1 MRHACNPLTAVL
13 LALYHTDTAVRHPN
27 APFALVAAVIRQ
39 VHAVHHVILV
49 AVDVLVAQAADIVH
63 LHHGRLPVFVPALIP
78 GILVNQAVNQR
89 IRDFVVDG
97 IRFIIAD
104 GVCHPVFCRPTRC
117 SVVGMLS
124 GTALFLHVPAPIPCI
139 AQVRDAAV
147 HQRIYL
153 LHTPLLAVIVEVRP
167 GHACR
172 GRSSGYAG
180 TQLTAHHRTAHNGT
194 QMFLIGHPI
203 RFHVL
208 YLVAVAQ
215 HHAVKLCRVQ
225 DGEMQGRCTFRN
237 VCYQIH
243 AGFKFQADGRHHN
256 TLQDVSLRISKHTA
270 DKPRA
275 GNTREAHAPVA
286 GYIHLTYRIGLV
298 SRIGFHQCRLSAHNL
313 AFTQPAAL
321 CLLDGIQCQYRR
333 VRNRGHFVLRITA
346 VAGVLLVVQIV
357 VDAFA
362 PVKRLI
368 HHPVTLAAVQ
378 LRHRA
383 IVHILR
389 IGIEVRAFVMQGEIG
404 YFTVRVVHFH
414 LLPGYL
420 HLPARGH
427 LGHLGQYAVALGQD
441 GIHMPAHFVRI
452 AEFVPRLV
460 VQVRNIGIVGHTVV
474 KLNHRIGRL
483 LDGQFRITGGILL
496 QFLIG
501 QILRQ
506 GQLAPQ
512 SRMPVIHGTRLCIRS
527 VVVILLQQ
535 GSVVFPVYLQH
546 EALQLAAAVQSGLV
560 QAFQHSEPVD
570 AGAVGVAVAP
580 HIIDAFQYQATVGQL
595 GQIFQEQFL
604 NRVRQA

>member
-1 MRHACNPLTAVL
+1 MLCRSACCAV
-13 LALYHTDTAVRHPN
+13 
-27 APFALVAAVIRQ
+27 
-39 VHAVHHVILV
+39 
-49 AVDVLVAQAADIVH
+49 
-63 LHHGRLPVFVPALIP
+63 
-78 GILVNQAVNQR
+78 
-89 IRDFVVDG
+89 VV
-97 IRFIIAD
+97 
-104 GVCHPVFCRPTRC
+104 V
-117 SVVGMLS
+117 LS
-124 GTALFLHVPAPIPCI
+124 GTALLLHIPAPIPCI

-147 HQRIYL
+147 HQGIYL
-153 LHTPLLAVIVEVRP
+153 LHATLLAVIVEVRP

-180 TQLTAHHRTAHNGT
+180 TQLATHYRTAHNGT

-225 DGEMQGRCTFRN
+225 NGEMQGCSTFRN

-256 TLQDVSLRISKHTA
+256 TLQYVSLRISKHTA

-441 GIHMPAHFVRI
+441 GIHMPAHFIRI
-452 AEFVPRLV
+452 GEFVPRLV

-512 SRMPVIHGTRLCIRS
+512 SRMPVIHGTRLRIRS

>member
-13 LALYHTDTAVRHPN
+13 LALYHTDTAVRHPD

-39 VHAVHHVILV
+39 IHAVHHVILV

-63 LHHGRLPVFVPALIP
+63 LHHGRLSVFVPALIP
-78 GILVNQAVNQR
+78 GILMHQAVNQR
-89 IRDFVVDG
+89 IRDFVVDD
-97 IRFIIAD
+97 IRFVIAD
-104 GVCHPVFCRPTRC
+104 GVCHSMVGRSTRC
-117 SVVGMLS
+117 PVIVMLT
-124 GTALFLHVPAPIPCI
+124 GTALFLHVPTPVLCI

-147 HQRIYL
+147 HQGIYL
-153 LHTPLLAVIVEVRP
+153 LHATLLAVIVEVRP
-167 GHACR
+167 CHACR

-180 TQLTAHHRTAHNGT
+180 TQLAAHYRTAHNGT

-225 DGEMQGRCTFRN
+225 NGEMQGCSTFRN

-270 DKPRA
+270 DKPCSWNA
-275 GNTREAHAPVA
+275 READTSVTRHVHFAH
-286 GYIHLTYRIGLV
+286 GISLV
-298 SRIGFHQCRLSAHNL
+298 RRIGFHQRGLAAHDL
-313 AFTQPAAL
+313 PLTQPAAL
-321 CLLDGIQCQYRR
+321 CLLDGIQCQYCRIW
-333 VRNRGHFVLRITA
+333 NRGHFVLRITA
-346 VAGVLLVVQIV
+346 VAGVLLVVQII

-368 HHPVTLAAVQ
+368 HHPVSLAAVQ

-404 YFTVRVVHFH
+404 HLPVRVVHFH

-420 HLPARGH
+420 HLPTRGH
-427 LGHLGQYAVALGQD
+427 PGHLGQYAVALGQD

-496 QFLIG
+496 QFLIS

-512 SRMPVIHGTRLCIRS
+512 SRMPVIHGTRLRIRS

-546 EALQLAAAVQSGLV
+546 EAFQLAAAVQSGLV
-560 QAFQHSEPVD
+560 KAFQHSEPVD

>member
-13 LALYHTDTAVRHPN
+13 FPLHPTHRAVRHPD
-27 APFALVAAVIRQ
+27 APFAHVAAVVRQ
-39 VHAVHHVILV
+39 IHAVHHVILV
-49 AVDVLVAQAADIVH
+49 TVDVLIAQAADIVH
-63 LHHGRLPVFVPALIP
+63 LHHGYLPIFVPALIP
-78 GILVNQAVNQR
+78 GILVHQAFNQR
-89 IRDFVVDG
+89 IRNFVVDG
-97 IRFIIAD
+97 IRFIVAD
-104 GVCHPVFCRPTRC
+104 GICHSMIGRSACC
-117 SVVGMLS
+117 AVVGMLS
-124 GTALFLHVPAPIPCI
+124 GTALFLHIPAPVTGI
-139 AQVRDAAV
+139 AQIRNAAV

-153 LHTPLLAVIVEVRP
+153 LHTPLLAVVVEVRP

-180 TQLTAHHRTAHNGT
+180 TQLAAHHRTAHNST

-225 DGEMQGRCTFRN
+225 NGEMQGRCTFRN
-237 VCYQIH
+237 ICYQIH

-256 TLQDVSLRISKHTA
+256 ALQNVSCIIHKHTA
-270 DKPRA
+270 DKPRSWNA
-275 GNTREAHAPVA
+275 REAHALVA
-286 GYIHLTYRIGLV
+286 GYVHLTYRIGLV
-298 SRIGFHQCRLSAHNL
+298 RRIGFLQRGLSAHNL

-321 CLLDGIQCQYRR
+321 RFLDGVQRQYCRL
-333 VRNRGHFVLRITA
+333 RNRGHFVLRIAA
-346 VAGVLLVVQIV
+346 VAGVLFVVQIV
-357 VDAFA
+357 VDTLA
-362 PVKRLI
+362 PVERFV
-368 HHPVTLAAVQ
+368 HHPVSLAAVQ

-383 IVHILR
+383 VVHILR

-404 YFTVRVVHFH
+404 HLPVRVVHFH

-427 LGHLGQYAVALGQD
+427 PGHLGQYAVALGQD

-496 QFLIG
+496 QFLIS

-506 GQLAPQ
+506 GQLTAQ
-512 SRMPVIHGTRLCIRS
+512 ARVAVIHRTRLRVRS
-527 VVVILLQQ
+527 VIEILLQQ

-546 EALQLAAAVQSGLV
+546 KALQLAAAVHFGLV
-560 QAFQHSEPVD
+560 QAFQHGKPVD
-570 AGAVGVAVAP
+570 AGAVGIAVAP
-580 HIIDAFQYQATVGQL
+580 HVVDAFQYQSAVLQL

>member
-1 MRHACNPLTAVL
+1 MH
-13 LALYHTDTAVRHPN
+13 
-27 APFALVAAVIRQ
+27 
-39 VHAVHHVILV
+39 
-49 AVDVLVAQAADIVH
+49 
-63 LHHGRLPVFVPALIP
+63 
-78 GILVNQAVNQR
+78 QAVNQR
-89 IRDFVVDG
+89 IRDFVVND
-97 IRFIIAD
+97 IRFIVAD
-104 GVCHPVFCRPTRC
+104 GVCHPVFGRSACC
-117 SVVGMLS
+117 AVIVMLT
-124 GTALFLHVPAPIPCI
+124 GTALFLHIPAPVLCI

-153 LHTPLLAVIVEVRP
+153 LHTPLLAVVVEVRP

-172 GRSSGYAG
+172 GRSSGDAG
-180 TQLTAHHRTAHNGT
+180 TQFTAHHRTAHNGT
-194 QMFLIGHPI
+194 QMLLIGHPI

-215 HHAVKLCRVQ
+215 YHAVKLCRVQ
-225 DGEMQGRCTFRN
+225 NGEMQGCSTFRN

-270 DKPRA
+270 DKPCSWNA
-275 GNTREAHAPVA
+275 READTSVTRHVHFAH
-286 GYIHLTYRIGLV
+286 GISLV
-298 SRIGFHQCRLSAHNL
+298 RRIGFHQRGLAAHDL

-333 VRNRGHFVLRITA
+333 LRHRGHFVLRITA
-346 VAGVLLVVQIV
+346 VAGVLLVVQII

-368 HHPVTLAAVQ
+368 HHPVSLAAVQ
-378 LRHRA
+378 LRHRTV
-383 IVHILR
+383 VHILR

-404 YFTVRVVHFH
+404 HLPVRVVHFH

-427 LGHLGQYAVALGQD
+427 LRHLGQYAVALGQD

-460 VQVRNIGIVGHTVV
+460 VQVRNIGIVGHAVV
-474 KLNHRIGRL
+474 KLDHRIGRL

-580 HIIDAFQYQATVGQL
+580 HIIDPFQYQATIGQL

>member
-1 MRHACNPLTAVL
+1 
-13 LALYHTDTAVRHPN
+13 
-27 APFALVAAVIRQ
+27 
-39 VHAVHHVILV
+39 
-49 AVDVLVAQAADIVH
+49 
-63 LHHGRLPVFVPALIP
+63 
-78 GILVNQAVNQR
+78 
-89 IRDFVVDG
+89 
-97 IRFIIAD
+97 
-104 GVCHPVFCRPTRC
+104 
-117 SVVGMLS
+117 
-124 GTALFLHVPAPIPCI
+124 
-139 AQVRDAAV
+139 
-147 HQRIYL
+147 
-153 LHTPLLAVIVEVRP
+153 
-167 GHACR
+167 
-172 GRSSGYAG
+172 
-180 TQLTAHHRTAHNGT
+180 
-194 QMFLIGHPI
+194 
-203 RFHVL
+203 
-208 YLVAVAQ
+208 
-215 HHAVKLCRVQ
+215 
-225 DGEMQGRCTFRN
+225 MQGCSTFRN

-270 DKPRA
+270 DKPCSWNA
-275 GNTREAHAPVA
+275 READTSVTRHVHFAH
-286 GYIHLTYRIGLV
+286 GISLV
-298 SRIGFHQCRLSAHNL
+298 RRIGFHQRGLAAHDL

-333 VRNRGHFVLRITA
+333 LRHRGHFVLRITA
-346 VAGVLLVVQIV
+346 VAGVLLVVQII

-368 HHPVTLAAVQ
+368 HHPVSLAAVQ
-378 LRHRA
+378 LRHRTV
-383 IVHILR
+383 VHILR

-404 YFTVRVVHFH
+404 HLPVRVVHFH

-427 LGHLGQYAVALGQD
+427 LRHLGQYAVALGQD

-460 VQVRNIGIVGHTVV
+460 VQVRNIGIVGHAVV
-474 KLNHRIGRL
+474 KLDHRIGRL

-546 EALQLAAAVQSGLV
+546 EAFQLAAAVQSGLV
-560 QAFQHSEPVD
+560 KAFQHSEPVD

-580 HIIDAFQYQATVGQL
+580 HIINPFQYQATIGQL

>member
-1 MRHACNPLTAVL
+1 MH
-13 LALYHTDTAVRHPN
+13 
-27 APFALVAAVIRQ
+27 
-39 VHAVHHVILV
+39 
-49 AVDVLVAQAADIVH
+49 
-63 LHHGRLPVFVPALIP
+63 
-78 GILVNQAVNQR
+78 QAVNQR
-89 IRDFVVDG
+89 IRDFVVDD

-104 GVCHPVFCRPTRC
+104 GVCHTMLGSASRY
-117 SVVGMLS
+117 SIVVMLS
-124 GTALFLHVPAPIPCI
+124 GTALFLHVPSSVTGI

-147 HQRIYL
+147 HQSIYL
-153 LHTPLLAVIVEVRP
+153 LHATLLAVIVKVCPR
-167 GHACR
+167 HT
-172 GRSSGYAG
+172 AG
-180 TQLTAHHRTAHNGT
+180 CGVSCNASTQLASHHRAAHYGT

-225 DGEMQGRCTFRN
+225 NGEMQSRRTLRN

-243 AGFKFQADGRHHN
+243 ASFKFQADGRHHDA
-256 TLQDVSLRISKHTA
+256 LQDVSCIIHKHTA

-275 GNTREAHAPVA
+275 GNAREAHALVA
-286 GYIHLTYRIGLV
+286 GYVHLTYRIGLV
-298 SRIGFHQCRLSAHNL
+298 RRIGFLQRGLSAHDL

-321 CLLDGIQCQYRR
+321 RFLDGIQRQYCCFRD
-333 VRNRGHFVLRITA
+333 RGHFVLRVAA
-346 VAGVLLVVQIV
+346 VAGVLLVVQII
-357 VDAFA
+357 VDTLA
-362 PVKRLI
+362 PVERLI
-368 HHPVTLAAVQ
+368 HHPVSLAAVQ

-383 IVHILR
+383 VVHILR
-389 IGIEVRAFVMQGEIG
+389 IGIEVRAFVMQGEVG
-404 YFTVRVVHFH
+404 HLPVRVVHFH

-420 HLPARGH
+420 NFPARGH
-427 LGHLGQYAVALGQD
+427 PGHLGQYAVALGQD

-496 QFLIG
+496 QFLIS

-512 SRMPVIHGTRLCIRS
+512 SRMPVIHGTRLRIRS

-546 EALQLAAAVQSGLV
+546 EAFQLAAAVQSGLV
-560 QAFQHSEPVD
+560 KAFQHSEPVD

>member
-1 MRHACNPLTAVL
+1 
-13 LALYHTDTAVRHPN
+13 
-27 APFALVAAVIRQ
+27 
-39 VHAVHHVILV
+39 
-49 AVDVLVAQAADIVH
+49 
-63 LHHGRLPVFVPALIP
+63 
-78 GILVNQAVNQR
+78 
-89 IRDFVVDG
+89 
-97 IRFIIAD
+97 
-104 GVCHPVFCRPTRC
+104 
-117 SVVGMLS
+117 
-124 GTALFLHVPAPIPCI
+124 
-139 AQVRDAAV
+139 
-147 HQRIYL
+147 
-153 LHTPLLAVIVEVRP
+153 
-167 GHACR
+167 
-172 GRSSGYAG
+172 
-180 TQLTAHHRTAHNGT
+180 
-194 QMFLIGHPI
+194 MFLIGHPI

-237 VCYQIH
+237 IRYQIH

-346 VAGVLLVVQIV
+346 VAGVLLVVQII

-368 HHPVTLAAVQ
+368 HHPVSLAAVQ

-404 YFTVRVVHFH
+404 HLPVRVVHFH

-427 LGHLGQYAVALGQD
+427 PGHLGQYAVALGQD

-496 QFLIG
+496 QFLIS

-512 SRMPVIHGTRLCIRS
+512 SRMPVIHGTRLRIRS

-546 EALQLAAAVQSGLV
+546 EAFQLAAAVQSGLV
-560 QAFQHSEPVD
+560 KAFQHSEPVD

>member
-1 MRHACNPLTAVL
+1 MV
-13 LALYHTDTAVRHPN
+13 
-27 APFALVAAVIRQ
+27 
-39 VHAVHHVILV
+39 
-49 AVDVLVAQAADIVH
+49 
-63 LHHGRLPVFVPALIP
+63 GRS
-78 GILVNQAVNQR
+78 
-89 IRDFVVDG
+89 
-97 IRFIIAD
+97 
-104 GVCHPVFCRPTRC
+104 TRC
-117 SVVGMLS
+117 PVIVMLT
-124 GTALFLHVPAPIPCI
+124 GTALFLHVPTPVLCI

-147 HQRIYL
+147 HQGIYL
-153 LHTPLLAVIVEVRP
+153 LHATLLAVIVEVRP
-167 GHACR
+167 CHACR

-180 TQLTAHHRTAHNGT
+180 TQLAAHYRTAHNGT

-225 DGEMQGRCTFRN
+225 NGEMQGCSTFRN

-270 DKPRA
+270 DKPCSWNA
-275 GNTREAHAPVA
+275 READTSVTRHVHFAH
-286 GYIHLTYRIGLV
+286 GISLV
-298 SRIGFHQCRLSAHNL
+298 RRIGFHQRGLAAHDL

-346 VAGVLLVVQIV
+346 VAGVLLVVQII

-368 HHPVTLAAVQ
+368 HHPVSLAAVQ

-404 YFTVRVVHFH
+404 HLPVRVVHFH
-414 LLPGYL
+414 LLPGHL
-420 HLPARGH
+420 HLPARRH

-441 GIHMPAHFVRI
+441 GIHIPAHFVRI

-460 VQVRNIGIVGHTVV
+460 VQVRNIGIGGHAVV
-474 KLNHRIGRL
+474 KLDHRIGRL

-496 QFLIG
+496 QFLIS

-512 SRMPVIHGTRLCIRS
+512 SRMPVIHGTRLRIRS

-546 EALQLAAAVQSGLV
+546 EAFQLAAAVQSGLV
-560 QAFQHSEPVD
+560 KAFQHSEPVD

-580 HIIDAFQYQATVGQL
+580 HIIDPFQYQATVGQL